1 MAFVQLWPNLGDIG
15 FWSIGNWWECECL
28 EWLLDCSRNYN
39 FQYEYQNPSWVMIGK
54 IAQTWDLGCLV
65 KLLIKLWLFLLI

>member
-1 MAFVQLWPNLGDIG
+1 
-15 FWSIGNWWECECL
+15 L

-39 FQYEYQNPSWVMIGK
+39 FQYEYQNPSWVMTGK
-54 IAQTWDLGCLV
+54 IAQTWDLGCSV